1 MHLKLWDFN
10 TLVLLE
16 PFLIRLGPFLPNFLV
31 CLIHGRL
38 RNQSCSDLKYSK
50 VKLLDANCWKIY
62 TIRDRIGTFIIPI
75 GKSFVDSC
83 HFITEPVLEHLSE
96 SPEMRSGPWNACDKQ
111 TVKYQNSLILK
122 YFVILIEGDFSF
134 WIFLGISAKSVSHWE
149 VLNIVWAYFLH
160 FETNTIW
167 LTSRSSKQF
176 IRK

>member
-75 GKSFVDSC
+75 GKSFVDSYV
-83 HFITEPVLEHLSE
+83 ISLLNPSLSTQGLEML
-96 SPEMRSGPWNACDKQ
+96 
-111 TVKYQNSLILK
+111 
-122 YFVILIEGDFSF
+122 VI
-134 WIFLGISAKSVSHWE
+134 
-149 VLNIVWAYFLH
+149 
-160 FETNTIW
+160 
-167 LTSRSSKQF
+167 SKQ
-176 IRK
+176 